1 VPESQIR
8 FVSLRDVV
16 AGPLIRNKVV
26 CPFHDDHKPSCHIY
40 HDHFYCFVCHA
51 HGDAITWL
59 MEVESL
65 TYPEAREA
73 LETFEPRVHPP
84 DDDGKTLRLALALW
98 NEAKPITGTLAEY
111 YLTGRH
117 IDVTQLPTDV
127 PLRFH
132 PRCRFRGERH
142 PCLLALLAD
151 IETDAPAGI
160 KRALANAN
168 AMQDIA
174 MEEIRPGRTG
184 NEILA
189 SVLSRMKAKGITG
202 TMYSHPIGMNGH
214 AAGPLIGLWDYQDG
228 VVGRGEARV
237 IPSMWFS
244 IELQA
249 TTPVPEWGGQPVQMA
264 QEEDMII
271 DAAGKNRWARQR
283 QDRLFVVR
291 TQQK

>member
-1 VPESQIR
+1 MERAAQYRRNSPAITVTPPAASPAPILEAPIVEAPILKAPSLEAPILGGTSSESPASSAPAGSVNGAHVWVPESQIR

-111 YLTGRH
+111 YLTGHH

-160 KRALANAN
+160 
-168 AMQDIA
+168 
-174 MEEIRPGRTG
+174 
-184 NEILA
+184 
-189 SVLSRMKAKGITG
+189 
-202 TMYSHPIGMNGH
+202 
-214 AAGPLIGLWDYQDG
+214 
-228 VVGRGEARV
+228 
-237 IPSMWFS
+237 
-244 IELQA
+244 
-249 TTPVPEWGGQPVQMA
+249 
-264 QEEDMII
+264 
-271 DAAGKNRWARQR
+271 
-283 QDRLFVVR
+283 
-291 TQQK
+291 